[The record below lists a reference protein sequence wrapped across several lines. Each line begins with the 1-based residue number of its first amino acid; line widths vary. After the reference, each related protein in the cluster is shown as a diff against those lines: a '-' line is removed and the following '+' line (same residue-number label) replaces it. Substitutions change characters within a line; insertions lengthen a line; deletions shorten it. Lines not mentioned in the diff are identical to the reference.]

1 MNGLIKSSL
10 KHPRAITVMALTIV
24 VLGILS
30 VRSIPS
36 DILPVFKSPAV
47 QTLTFY
53 GGMPADGVANDITNR
68 MERWAGQASG
78 TKRLESRSV
87 VGASII
93 RSYFQDSVDPNGA
106 LTQVNSLALAAI
118 PNLPPGTL
126 PPVVLPFDPTSTT
139 PVSLVAVDSGDPA
152 NTESILYDVG
162 RYEVRNMIMAIPGAN
177 APVVYGGKIRAVML
191 YLDRGRM
198 QARGLSPLDVM
209 KSMDDYNVFLP
220 TGDIKLG
227 ATDFAIDSNSMFRN
241 IKDMGDIPLSSTQG
255 NAAYLGEV
263 AQPEDS
269 SFIQTNIVRVNGRRE
284 VYIPVFRQ
292 LGASTL
298 TVVDTLKAAVKGME
312 DRVSRPDIS
321 LKVVMDQSVYVRQS
335 IASLA
340 QEGISGA
347 VLCCLVI
354 LIFLGQWR
362 MTAIAVLTL
371 PLSVLVACTC
381 LQATGNTIN
390 VMTLAG
396 LSLAIG
402 PMVDSAIICL
412 ENTHRKLSEGH
423 TPSEAAFLGASE
435 VAMPEL
441 VASLC
446 TLMVL
451 WPLAITSELGQFLF
465 KPMALAVT
473 FCMIAAYLLSRTF
486 VPTLAA
492 YWLKPNPAHAPLER
506 TRGDNGEHETF
517 EIEPNAKPHGGSSR
531 SLFGMWEG
539 LIDMGI
545 AGYSRLLERVLNH
558 RAAVVLIAF
567 GLLIAALGTLGVNLR
582 REFFPDVDS
591 GSFEMTVRAPSG
603 TRIENTETRLAEIE
617 DHLRDTIDKKD
628 LQLFITEIG
637 VTPDWSAAFTPNA
650 GPMDAVIRVQ
660 LNAERSRSAQQYVE
674 RLREGLAKDPRFV
687 DLEFAFD
694 AGGMM
699 HSAMN
704 EGKST
709 PISIRVVSKDQASAH
724 HVASMIRGRVAGIAG
739 VVDARII
746 QRLNYP
752 EFKIEVDRKKSA
764 DLGLTQSDVMR
775 NAVAALNSSIQFNK
789 KNFWIDPI
797 SKNQYY
803 VGVQYPEKDITSIE
817 SLLNVP
823 VTGPKQT
830 SPVPLRNIVSI
841 ERTNVPTEI
850 THLDIQPMIELT
862 MGVSGRDLGHVA
874 DDVARAL
881 GEFGRPDGN
890 STWIPYDPS
899 TKERKTLTGSKI
911 ILSGEYQKMQ
921 STFVQIGSGLALAV
935 VLIYFLMVAL
945 FESYVTPL
953 VILLAVPIG
962 LIGVVTVL
970 FATGTALSVQSLLG
984 VVFMV
989 GIVVS
994 NTVLMVDF
1002 AQNLRTAEGLTPG
1015 HAIRKA
1021 AALRVKPVVMT
1032 AISTFFALLPM
1043 SLALERG
1050 SEGNAPL
1057 GCAVVGGLLAG
1068 MVGTLIVVPSL
1079 YSLLV
1084 RERKAG
1090 ETTRRRSRRWGR
1102 PRSPARACLIA
1113 LAGSSRH
1120 PSLSIVLDPP
1130 RFRPGLGRPS

>member
-1 MNGLIKSSL
+1 MNGLIKFSL
-10 KHPRAITVMALTIV
+10 KHPRAVAVMALTIV
-24 VLGILS
+24 VLGVLS

-36 DILPVFKSPAV
+36 DILPVFESPAV

-53 GGMPADGVANDITNR
+53 GGMPADGIANDITNR

-78 TKRLESRSV
+78 TKRLESRSI

-93 RSYFQDSVDPNGA
+93 RSYFQDNVDPNGA

-139 PVSLVAVDSGDPA
+139 PVSLVAVDSSDAA

-177 APVVYGGKIRAVML
+177 APVVYGGKIRAVMI
-191 YLDRGRM
+191 YLDRDRM

-220 TGDIKLG
+220 TGDLKLG

-241 IKDMGDIPLSSTQG
+241 IKDMGNIPLSSSLG

-263 AQPEDS
+263 ARPEDS

-298 TVVDTLKAAVKGME
+298 TVVDALKASVQGME
-312 DRVSRPDIS
+312 ERVSRPDIN

-335 IASLA
+335 ISSLA
-340 QEGISGA
+340 LEGILGA
-347 VLCCLVI
+347 GLCCLVI
-354 LIFLGQWR
+354 LVFLGRWR

-371 PLSVLVACTC
+371 PLSVLAACTC
-381 LQATGNTIN
+381 LKATGNSIN

-423 TPSEAAFLGASE
+423 GPGEAALLGTSE

-465 KPMALAVT
+465 KPMAMAVT
-473 FCMIAAYLLSRTF
+473 FCMIASCLLSWTV
-486 VPTLAA
+486 VPMLASI
-492 YWLKPNPAHAPLER
+492 WLKRQPAKASQEEAR
-506 TRGDNGEHETF
+506 RDDGANETF
-517 EIEPNAKPHGGSSR
+517 QIEPNAKPFEGSSR
-531 SLFGMWEG
+531 SLFAKWEG
-539 LIDMGI
+539 LIERVI
-545 AGYSRLLERVLNH
+545 AGYSRLLDRVLNH
-558 RAAVVLIAF
+558 RGIIVLVAF
-567 GLLIAALGTLGVNLR
+567 GLLIVALGTMGLNLR
-582 REFFPDVDS
+582 REFYPDVNS
-591 GSFEMTVRAPSG
+591 GAFEMTVRAPSG
-603 TRIENTETRLAEIE
+603 TRIENTEARLAEIE
-617 DHLRDTIDKKD
+617 DHLRETIGKND
-628 LQLFITEIG
+628 LELFITEIG

-660 LNAERSRSAQQYVE
+660 LNADRNQSSQQYVQ
-674 RLREGLAKDPRFV
+674 RLRDSLAKESKFA

-694 AGGMM
+694 AGGMI
-699 HSAMN
+699 HAAMN
-704 EGKST
+704 EGKTT
-709 PISIRVVSKDQASAH
+709 PISIRVISKDQGKAH
-724 HVASMIRGRVAGIAG
+724 EVASKIRARVAGIAG

-752 EFKIEVDRKKSA
+752 EFKIEVDRRKAA
-764 DLGLTQSDVMR
+764 DLGLTQTDVMR

-789 KNFWIDPI
+789 KNFWIDPV

-803 VGVQYPEKDITSIE
+803 VGVQYPENDITSIE
-817 SLLNVP
+817 TLLNVP

-830 SPVPLRNIVSI
+830 SPVPLRNIASI

-862 MGVSGRDLGHVA
+862 MGISGRDLGHVA
-874 DDVARAL
+874 DDVAKAL
-881 GEFGRPDGN
+881 GEFGKSDGN

-899 TKERKTLTGSKI
+899 TKDTKKILTGSKI
-911 ILSGEYQKMQ
+911 VLSGEYQKMQ
-921 STFVQIGSGLALAV
+921 TAFVQLGSGLALAV

-945 FESYVTPL
+945 FESFVTPL

-962 LIGVVTVL
+962 LIGVLSVL
-970 FATGTALSVQSLLG
+970 FATGTAISVQSLLG
-984 VVFMV
+984 VVFTV

-1002 AQNLRTAEGLTPG
+1002 AQNLRTAEGLSPDR
-1015 HAIRKA
+1015 AIRKA

-1032 AISTFFALLPM
+1032 AIATFFALLPM
-1043 SLALERG
+1043 SLAFERG

-1057 GCAVVGGLLAG
+1057 GRAVVGGLVAGLAA
-1068 MVGTLIVVPSL
+1068 TLIVVPSL

-1084 RERKAG
+1084 REPKSGGPTDPEPGDQADRTHTAG
-1090 ETTRRRSRRWGR
+1090 
-1102 PRSPARACLIA
+1102 
-1113 LAGSSRH
+1113 LA
-1120 PSLSIVLDPP
+1120 
-1130 RFRPGLGRPS
+1130 